1 MNERNRL
8 LKRLDLMRECS
19 GLRLDAPTD
28 WKCLG
33 CFQKHPAITLEEVEA
48 LLTSDKPLSFDN
60 CLLHA
65 EIYQDNGVTL
75 YVCAT
80 CLVRAAAK
88 DNETFRTI
96 YPGEFEARKISAKAQ
111 RRFMAV
117 YEGYKDCEGGLVDA
131 IIDMYKVKHADGTP
145 FEIHQKGEEEC

>member
-1 MNERNRL
+1 MSDQNRL
-8 LKRLDLMRECS
+8 IKRLDLMRECS
-19 GLRLDAPTD
+19 ALRLDAPTD

-33 CFQKHPAITLEEVEA
+33 CFKKFPALTMEDVERM
-48 LLTSDKPLSFDN
+48 LTSDKPLSFDN

-80 CLVRAAAK
+80 CLIRAAAK

-96 YPGEFEARKISAKAQ
+96 YPGEFEPYKINAKHQ

-117 YEGYKDCEGGLVDA
+117 YEGYKDCYGGLVDA

-145 FEIHQKGEEEC
+145 VDIEEKW